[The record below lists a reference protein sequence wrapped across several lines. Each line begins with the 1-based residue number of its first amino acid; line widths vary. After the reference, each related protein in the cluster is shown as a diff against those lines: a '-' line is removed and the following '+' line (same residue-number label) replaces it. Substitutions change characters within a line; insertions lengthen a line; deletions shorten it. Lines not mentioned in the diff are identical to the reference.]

1 MDSCTPS
8 TSTSSEI
15 ISGACHFCSKTFK
28 NVKLRNRHIKRMHN
42 IDVSKKKMNHIVCP
56 LCEQETHCESHE
68 KLRKHLKDHHQVSI
82 ELITFDFSSK
92 QEYETWKD
100 MQKIETSYAMSRVIK
115 GNDYKI
121 LYYECN
127 RSNINGYKPNH
138 KIRTEKSGGSI
149 KIKGVCPSRL
159 LCTLRDQGQVS
170 ISYWKTHSGHKEE
183 LRTMHLSKAQEKTIV
198 EKLMSGVPPSR
209 ILDDSK
215 KVETP
220 KLERLALL
228 TSHDITN
235 LSRKYNI
242 HKKRDQDKVIV
253 KAHKIAEMMKEKV
266 EVKKNVKVYGQFQV
280 KSFRDPNK
288 LYNVSIRQLC
298 ENVCKT
304 LFCRVCKICIHR
316 YQCDCAEYVVRNTL
330 CKHVHLVRMYEE
342 RVGTNSVL
350 DDAARCMGENSI
362 IKSSH
367 GEEINEFIT
376 KKQIMEQRNVIQ
388 ENTIQQRL
396 QDIQHLKNVLDS
408 LVDLDDE
415 SYTQLKEK
423 IMTDVEEAKSKAK
436 EKFQE
441 ASKDITK
448 KRKMEKRQYF
458 PSNKKR
464 N

>member
-8 TSTSSEI
+8 TSTCSQI
-15 ISGACHFCSKTFK
+15 LSGACHLCSKTFK

-56 LCEQETHCESHE
+56 LCEQETNCETHE
-68 KLRKHLKDHHQVSI
+68 KLRKHLKDHHQMSI
-82 ELITFDFSSK
+82 ELITFEFSSK

-100 MQKIETSYAMSRVIK
+100 MQKIETSYTMRRVTK
-115 GNDYKI
+115 RNDYKI

-127 RSNINGYKPNH
+127 RSNINGYKPNY

-198 EKLMSGVPPSR
+198 EKLMSGVSPSR
-209 ILDDSK
+209 ILDDSRK
-215 KVETP
+215 LETP
-220 KLERLALL
+220 KLGRLALL
-228 TSHDITN
+228 TSQDITN

-242 HKKRDQDKVIV
+242 HKIRDQSG
-253 KAHKIAEMMKEKV
+253 M
-266 EVKKNVKVYGQFQV
+266 
-280 KSFRDPNK
+280 
-288 LYNVSIRQLC
+288 
-298 ENVCKT
+298 
-304 LFCRVCKICIHR
+304 
-316 YQCDCAEYVVRNTL
+316 
-330 CKHVHLVRMYEE
+330 VRMYEE
-342 RVGTNSVL
+342 CVGTNSVL
-350 DDAARCMGENSI
+350 DDAANCLGENSI

-367 GEEINEFIT
+367 EEEINEFIT
-376 KKQIMEQRNVIQ
+376 KKLEQRNVIQ

-396 QDIQHLKNVLDS
+396 QDLQHLKDVIDN

-415 SYTQLKEK
+415 SYTQAKYK
-423 IMTDVEEAKSKAK
+423 IITFVEEAKCKAK

-441 ASKDITK
+441 ATKDITK
-448 KRKMEKRQYF
+448 KRKMEKQQYF